1 MNKQKVCEKKT
12 WINEL
17 GEQRRK
23 DMVYARISFMRIIN
37 KQKYGKKKKQNQHTH
52 KYACIKKARTFNLI
66 IVKTKLQSDLQ
77 QLPTAKQK
85 VCETRR

>member
-1 MNKQKVCEKKT
+1 MQENNEQAKSMRKKT

-37 KQKYGKKKKQNQHTH
+37 KQKYGKKKE
-52 KYACIKKARTFNLI
+52 
-66 IVKTKLQSDLQ
+66 TKL
-77 QLPTAKQK
+77 THA
-85 VCETRR
+85 

>member
-1 MNKQKVCEKKT
+1 MNKQKVCVEKT

-37 KQKYGKKKKQNQHTH
+37 KQKYGKKRNKTN
-52 KYACIKKARTFNLI
+52 ARINMR
-66 IVKTKLQSDLQ
+66 V
-77 QLPTAKQK
+77 
-85 VCETRR
+85 